1 MSFYIMVFS
10 GPKAMDGLAR
20 SCSNY
25 VSCVSAIF
33 RVLSFIA
40 APTHLHPRPQCR
52 KISCLPRLP
61 HHLIFVDLLE
71 DGHSEGYALM
81 HRCSFDGRFS
91 NWCWAS
97 FICSMAIWMPSED
110 KGLFR
115 SLACFSID
123 CFFDIEM
130 NELFA
135 CFWRW
140 IPCFYG
146 EGNDNPLQCSCLDNP
161 RDRGAWWAAVC
172 GSHRVGQEW
181 SDLAAAA
188 SRF

>member
-1 MSFYIMVFS
+1 MACSPPGSAVLGDSPGKNTGGGCHALVQGISPTQGLNPGLPHCRQILYQLSHWGSSLLNIVNIAALKIGLQMSFYIMVFS

-33 RVLSFIA
+33 IVLSFIA

-91 NWCWAS
+91 N
-97 FICSMAIWMPSED
+97 
-110 KGLFR
+110 
-115 SLACFSID
+115 
-123 CFFDIEM
+123 
-130 NELFA
+130 
-135 CFWRW
+135 
-140 IPCFYG
+140 
-146 EGNDNPLQCSCLDNP
+146 
-161 RDRGAWWAAVC
+161 
-172 GSHRVGQEW
+172 
-181 SDLAAAA
+181 
-188 SRF
+188 